1 MANGFIRL
9 PTLAFPV
16 VPNPPAGRFYVGF
29 DSTSNHLTIQ
39 DSAGVVTDIQSGA
52 TYTDPQAVAAIQA
65 AIIAAADEP
74 EPQSD
79 DFLYLRDVSGVDFN
93 KVTKLALQKLDMDR
107 FFQLASDFW
116 GTVSGEFTQFIS
128 GTGASVQT
136 GTYGQDAIN
145 NAIGVTQVD
154 TGTTATGRAGLG
166 SVSGAIF
173 KPTLAK
179 LKAAMRLAIEAVSSP
194 TETFTV
200 RCGLGDFFTLG
211 TDGTNGLFFRYT
223 DLVNGGRWQAVA
235 RAGGVDLTVV
245 DTGVSPDLD
254 FHIMEVELDEDG
266 QEARFSIDGVVVA
279 TINAPALP
287 GIANAM
293 GGGFQIVKSI
303 GTTQRNMSCDWLKLS
318 AERSAAR

>member
-65 AIIAAADEP
+65 AMIAATNEP
-74 EPQSD
+74 DPQSD
-79 DFLYLRDVSGVDFN
+79 DFVYLRDVSGSDFN
-93 KVTKLALQKLDMDR
+93 RVSKLALQKLDMDR

-128 GTGASVQT
+128 GTGASAQT

-179 LKAAMRLAIEAVSSP
+179 LKASIRLALEAISTP

-200 RCGLGDFFTLG
+200 RAGLGDFFVAGL
-211 TDGTNGLFFRYT
+211 DGTNGLFFRYT
-223 DLVNGGRWQAVA
+223 DLVNGGKWQAVS
-235 RAGGVDLTVV
+235 RAAGVDLTVV
-245 DTGVSPDLD
+245 DTGVTPDLD
-254 FHIMEVELDEDG
+254 FHVLDVELDEDG
-266 QEARFSIDGVVVA
+266 QEARFSIDGTVVA
-279 TINAPALP
+279 TISAPALP

-293 GGGFQIVKSI
+293 GAGFQIVKSL
-303 GTTQRNMSCDWLKLS
+303 GLTQRNLSCDWMKLS